1 MDGHS
6 DDDVGGTS
14 QGPEGDFCSERF
26 FQEEESSRPGHTFDP
41 DPLSDVLQSLRVE
54 EDTEHAATS
63 ATSCTCCGVSS
74 TSARCSE
81 SALHTFMDARSP
93 HLLRCSILMELGRA
107 DAFGDGRP
115 LIHPVLHAVP
125 PSRGLGW
132 AAERGVVGGW
142 ADVDRREPRYITHF
156 RGRPSLLF
164 AEERAVISEASKRA
178 IVVVGQVGSPT
189 PESWTSAGT

>member
-1 MDGHS
+1 MNAH
-6 DDDVGGTS
+6 
-14 QGPEGDFCSERF
+14 
-26 FQEEESSRPGHTFDP
+26 
-41 DPLSDVLQSLRVE
+41 
-54 EDTEHAATS
+54 
-63 ATSCTCCGVSS
+63 
-74 TSARCSE
+74 
-81 SALHTFMDARSP
+81 SP
-93 HLLRCSILMELGRA
+93 HLLRPSILMELGRA
-107 DAFGDGRP
+107 DAFGHARP

-178 IVVVGQVGSPT
+178 IVVGQVGSPT

>member
-1 MDGHS
+1 MEH
-6 DDDVGGTS
+6 VATLAT
-14 QGPEGDFCSERF
+14 
-26 FQEEESSRPGHTFDP
+26 SSRSPPGSVPSYHVPVKCLQVCDHTFKGP
-41 DPLSDVLQSLRVE
+41 TLRM
-54 EDTEHAATS
+54 
-63 ATSCTCCGVSS
+63 
-74 TSARCSE
+74 RR
-81 SALHTFMDARSP
+81 LFY
-93 HLLRCSILMELGRA
+93 LRQMHILMELGRA
-107 DAFGDGRP
+107 DTFGHARP

-178 IVVVGQVGSPT
+178 IVVIGQAGSPA
-189 PESWTSAGT
+189 PESGVSVGT